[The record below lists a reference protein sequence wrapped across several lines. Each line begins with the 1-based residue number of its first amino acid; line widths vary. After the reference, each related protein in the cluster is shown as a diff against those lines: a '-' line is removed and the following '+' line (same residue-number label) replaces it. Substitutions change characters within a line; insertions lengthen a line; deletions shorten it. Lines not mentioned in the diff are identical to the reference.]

1 MENKINI
8 IISGG
13 GTGGHIYPAIAIAQ
27 KLKQDNDIEN
37 IYYIGCPNNMEK
49 DIAAQEDIDF
59 LPVSVSGMPR
69 KVSFKFIKWIFQL
82 ITASIKAVGY
92 LKKYKPNV
100 VVGTGGYVSGPAL
113 IAAKLLNIPFII
125 HDADAHPGIV
135 SRVTAPYAATVSVAF
150 EEAKKFIKSDS
161 IFVNGN
167 PVRQTFS
174 SISKNEAIAQLNL
187 GSNTKI
193 LLIIGGS
200 QGAKSLNDAM
210 KTIVQSLVEE
220 HKFLVIHQTGKNKH
234 DQYIEELKSICP
246 ELLSNPNYIVMPYF
260 DNTALLYAAADLA
273 ITRAGSLT
281 LSELCLSAL
290 PSILVPY
297 PYAAA
302 DHQRYNARAMEKS
315 GASVY
320 LDDKDCNADN
330 LMNFILDLLNNE
342 NKLLKMKD
350 SAKILAKP
358 YATENIVKLIK
369 DIAK

>member
-13 GTGGHIYPAIAIAQ
+13 GTGGHIYPAIAVVQ
-27 KLKQDNDIEN
+27 KLKPEQDIKN

-49 DIAAQEDIDF
+49 DIVAQEDIEF

-69 KVSFKFIKWIFQL
+69 KISFRFIKWIFQL
-82 ITASIKAVGY
+82 ITASIKAIGY
-92 LKKYKPNV
+92 FNRYKPNIV
-100 VVGTGGYVSGPAL
+100 LGTGGYVSGPAL

-125 HDADAHPGIV
+125 HDADAHPGVV
-135 SRVTAPYAATVSVAF
+135 SRVTAPYAAAVSVAF
-150 EEAKKFIKSDS
+150 EEAKKFIKSNN

-167 PVRQTFS
+167 PVRKTFS
-174 SISKNEAIAQLNL
+174 SISKNDAINELNL
-187 GSNTKI
+187 DANKKV

-200 QGAKSLNDAM
+200 QGAKSLNEAM
-210 KTIVQSLVEE
+210 KTIIQPLVQE
-220 HKFLVIHQTGKNKH
+220 HNFLVIHQTGKNKH
-234 DQYIEELKSICP
+234 DEYIEELKPICP
-246 ELLSNPNYIVMPYF
+246 DLLYDSSYIVRPYF
-260 DNTALLYAAADLA
+260 ENTALLYAAADLA
-273 ITRAGSLT
+273 VTRAGSLT

-302 DHQRYNARAMEKS
+302 DHQRYNARAMEKA
-315 GASVY
+315 GAAVY
-320 LDDKDCNADN
+320 LDDRECNADN
-330 LMNFILDLLNNE
+330 LMMFILDLLNNE

>member
-1 MENKINI
+1 MENKINVL
-8 IISGG
+8 ISGG
-13 GTGGHIYPAIAIAQ
+13 GTGGHIYPAIAVVQ
-27 KLKQDNDIEN
+27 KLKQDQNIEH

-49 DIAAQEDIDF
+49 DIVAQENIEF

-69 KVSFKFIKWIFQL
+69 KISIRFIKWIFQL
-82 ITASIKAVGY
+82 IIASIKAISY

-113 IAAKLLNIPFII
+113 IAAKLLKIPFII

-135 SRVTAPYAATVSVAF
+135 SRVTAPYAAVVSVAF
-150 EEAKKFIKSDS
+150 EEAKKFIKSNN

-167 PVRQTFS
+167 PVRKTFS
-174 SISKNEAIAQLNL
+174 TISKNEAVNQLNL
-187 GSNTKI
+187 DANKKI

-220 HKFLVIHQTGKNKH
+220 HKYIVIQQTGKNKH
-234 DQYIEELKSICP
+234 DEYIKELKSICP
-246 ELLSNPNYIVMPYF
+246 NILSNPDYIVRPYF

-290 PSILVPY
+290 PSILIPY

-302 DHQRYNARAMEKS
+302 DHQRYNARAMEKE
-315 GASVY
+315 GAALY
-320 LDDKDCNADN
+320 LDDNDCNADN
-330 LMNFILDLLNNE
+330 LMRFIIDLLSNE
-342 NKLLKMKD
+342 NMLLKMKD

-358 YATENIVKLIK
+358 YATENIVKLTK
-369 DIAK
+369 EIAT